1 MIAHFSCNIWNQIKH
16 LDHCWW
22 CKGVAHS
29 SYWGTLSSFYCLN
42 TTAHLG
48 EPVPWKMKAVLK
60 TKGCPI
66 QDYQDVPNK
75 VPVSVNIQG
84 VKKTSQTIHWESLME
99 IVYLQVVT
107 LLDLPL
113 SDTPLFPFYF
123 IYFYSYNY
131 VIVSAAVGILL
142 GQLGS
147 TCPCKS
153 IQNCFLSLWAGSL
166 MVWGRHKCCA
176 KPCSHESTIKLP
188 NMEVSIERMV
198 CGFIWR
204 MSCKVKPLRT

>member
-1 MIAHFSCNIWNQIKH
+1 
-16 LDHCWW
+16 
-22 CKGVAHS
+22 
-29 SYWGTLSSFYCLN
+29 
-42 TTAHLG
+42 
-48 EPVPWKMKAVLK
+48 MKAVLK

-66 QDYQDVPNK
+66 QDYRDVPNK

-84 VKKTSQTIHWESLME
+84 VKKTTSQTIHWESLME

-113 SDTPLFPFYF
+113 NDTPLFPFYF

-131 VIVSAAVGILL
+131 VIISAAVGTLL

-153 IQNCFLSLWAGSL
+153 IQNCFLSLWADSL
-166 MVWGRHKCCA
+166 MV
-176 KPCSHESTIKLP
+176 
-188 NMEVSIERMV
+188 
-198 CGFIWR
+198 
-204 MSCKVKPLRT
+204 